1 MPRHAQIIM
10 AYQHDLSPEQ
20 TPDTAAPDLLL
31 LNANVLTL
39 EPQPPHA
46 EAVAIRGQTIM
57 AVGHHKDVAFHAG
70 PGTRTIDC
78 QGLTLLPGF
87 VDAHCHLLATAASM
101 RGLRCGPEAVSSIT
115 DLQRAVRSR
124 AAGTPLGRWIRG
136 FGYDDLEL
144 KERRHPTRWD
154 LDSAA
159 PEHPVRLDH
168 RSGHA
173 TVLNSQGLLLAGI
186 NQDTPD
192 PIDGVIA
199 RDEATGDPTGLLL
212 EMAGY
217 LRKGLG
223 GDRSEADL
231 EESVTRLN
239 RRLLSYGITSVQDAG
254 PNNGPDRWHT
264 FQKLRASG
272 HLAPR
277 VTMMAG
283 AGHLGQFLAE
293 GGRWGDGDQ
302 WLRLGHV
309 KVMLT
314 LTTGVLQPDADSLR
328 ELVARARGAG
338 FPVAIHAVE
347 QEAVA
352 AASQALFEV
361 TTGSRS
367 SDPPRRLFRDGGLV
381 GPPRDRIEHCSEC
394 PPELMAKVRR
404 SGAMVVTQPGFVF
417 GRGDSYR
424 ERVDASLRNWLYPVG
439 SLARSGVSVAFGSDS
454 PVIDLNPWPGIFSAV
469 TRATTSGAGLDGSG
483 EGGPAHS
490 QKVPV
495 EAALRMFTLGG
506 ANAEGSGAVKGS
518 IRRGKLADLVLVDK
532 NPEGIDPWDLK
543 DVRPMLTILGGQVVW
558 EAGRG

>member
-1 MPRHAQIIM
+1 MPRHTQISM
-10 AYQHDLSPEQ
+10 AYQHHSSLEQ
-20 TPDTAAPDLLL
+20 TPATAAPDLLL

-39 EPQPPHA
+39 EPQPSRA

-57 AVGHHKDVAFHAG
+57 AVGHRKEVVFLAG

-78 QGLTLLPGF
+78 EGMTLLPGF
-87 VDAHCHLLATAASM
+87 IDAHCHLLATAASM
-101 RGLRCGPEAVSSIT
+101 QGLHCGPEAVSSIA

-124 AAGTPLGRWIRG
+124 AEGTLLGRWIRG
-136 FGYDDLEL
+136 FGYDDFDL

-159 PEHPVRLDH
+159 PQHPVRLEH

-199 RDEATGDPTGLLL
+199 RDEATGEPTGLLL

-217 LRKGLG
+217 LRKRLG
-223 GDRSEADL
+223 EDRSEADL
-231 EESVTRLN
+231 AESMTRLN
-239 RRLLSYGITSVQDAG
+239 RTVLSYGITSIQDAG
-254 PNNGPDRWHT
+254 PNNGPERWQT

-283 AGHLGQFLAE
+283 AGHLSQFLTE
-293 GGRWGDGDQ
+293 GSLWGDGDQ

-314 LTTGVLQPDADSLR
+314 LTTGVLQPDANSLR
-328 ELVARARGAG
+328 ELVAWARRAS

-352 AASQALFEV
+352 AAAQALLEV
-361 TTGSRS
+361 PTGRRS
-367 SDPPRRLFRDGGLV
+367 SDPPRHLFREGGFA

-394 PPELMAKVRR
+394 PPEVMAKVRR

-417 GRGDSYR
+417 WRGDSYR
-424 ERVDASLRNWLYPVG
+424 ERVDASLLDWLYPVG

-454 PVIDLNPWPGIFSAV
+454 PVIDLNPWPGIYSAV
-469 TRATTSGAGLDGSG
+469 TRATTSGAGLGGIGD
-483 EGGPAHS
+483 GGPAHS

-506 ANAEGSGAVKGS
+506 AYAEGSGAVKGS

-532 NPEGIDPWDLK
+532 NPVGIDPLDLK
-543 DVRPMLTILGGQVVW
+543 TVRPMLTILGGQVVW
-558 EAGRG
+558 EAGRS